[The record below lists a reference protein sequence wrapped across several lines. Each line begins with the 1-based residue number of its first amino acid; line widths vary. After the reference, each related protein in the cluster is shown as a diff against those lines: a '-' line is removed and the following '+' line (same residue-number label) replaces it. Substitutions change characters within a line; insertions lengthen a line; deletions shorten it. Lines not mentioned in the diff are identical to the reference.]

1 MKKNDPKRKT
11 TYQKY
16 SEEDR
21 FKIGKYASENGA
33 AAAVRKFKKS
43 YPDIK
48 ESTIRGF
55 KSKYEE
61 ELKVAKRQS
70 RPVAKVIPEKKRGRP
85 LLLGQIDVMVQD
97 YLKVSFL

>member
-1 MKKNDPKRKT
+1 MSLRRDSNLGELDFQIIHIFKLYCIVKKNDPKRKT

-33 AAAVRKFKKS
+33 AAAIRKFKKS

-55 KSKYEE
+55 KSKYE
-61 ELKVAKRQS
+61 
-70 RPVAKVIPEKKRGRP
+70 RG
-85 LLLGQIDVMVQD
+85 VE
-97 YLKVSFL
+97 SC